1 MTRGGRL
8 LSVRGSANIRGLTA
22 GDGPFLYGICAK
34 NISLSELQAFLD
46 QDGPVSP
53 DETDKSEIATRGSD
67 IRTIGIIKPE
77 AAGLT
82 ASLYMDNRS
91 MSGLVFTEES
101 AGWRYWIKNLGA
113 AMTPGATLINT
124 VQFFVEFNPSG

>member
-22 GDGPFLYGICAK
+22 GDGPLLYGMCAK

-53 DETDKSEIATRGSD
+53 DETDKSEIATRGRD
-67 IRTIGIIKPE
+67 IRTIGILQPE
-77 AAGLT
+77 GDGTT

-91 MSGLVFTEES
+91 LSGLVFTEES
-101 AGWRYWIKNLGA
+101 AGWRYWVYNLGA
-113 AMTPGATLINT
+113 AMTTGATLINA